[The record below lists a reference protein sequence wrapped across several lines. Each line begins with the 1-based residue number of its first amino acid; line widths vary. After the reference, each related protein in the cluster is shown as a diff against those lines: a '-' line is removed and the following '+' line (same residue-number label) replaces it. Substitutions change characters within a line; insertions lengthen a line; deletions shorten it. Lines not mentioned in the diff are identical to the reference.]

1 MGPGGPEDM
10 TRRAYRL
17 IEEADLIVGY
27 TVYNDLLKAHF
38 PDKDYYETPMRRE
51 KERCIYALSQAAEGK
66 KTVLVCSGD
75 SGVYGMASLALELA
89 GNGSWTRI
97 GETEQNPTDQR
108 KANRNSMVNVSMEQ
122 NPAVEIEVI
131 PGVTAALSASA
142 LAGAPVSGDAALI
155 SLSDLLTPWDVIE
168 KRLAAAAAG
177 DFVIALYNPGSK
189 KRTEHLKKAC
199 RIIRRE
205 RSGDTVCAIAQNIG
219 RKGETVRYLSLKELE
234 DVKADMFMTI
244 LIGNSATKLVTLA
257 GGTKKMV
264 TSRGYRIES
273 EKSAGSDSEKNPA
286 QADSEE
292 KSVLVGSEEKPV
304 LANEKEDPASAGLEE
319 RSISP
324 SSEENQISTDAE
336 ENPVSAGRS
345 SLSENLRKFRGTV
358 RRYREERRSLP
369 QKRLLIF
376 GGTTE
381 GRMLAEYACGAGIQT
396 LVCVATKYGEKVMA
410 KHRLLE
416 VDSRGLSK
424 SQICELLEENDFFCV
439 FDATHPYAVE
449 ITDKISA
456 ACEKTGQKYI
466 RVLRD
471 LSGDIENDYDLNR
484 DDDVIFVRSIDE
496 AASLLNLYEGRAL
509 ITTGSKEIQ
518 KYMSVKG
525 AEERFVFRVLP
536 SHEAL
541 DACQRAGI
549 SGKNMICMQG
559 PFSVKANRAMLK
571 EFHADFL
578 VTKVSG
584 KNGGFSEK
592 IEAARLAQATV
603 IAIVPPDDRTGI
615 SMQDAMRYID
625 DIGAQLDGEK
635 LQPADGRI

>member
-10 TRRAYRL
+10 TRKAYRL

-27 TVYNDLLKAHF
+27 TVYNDLLKAYF

-51 KERCIYALSQAAEGK
+51 KERCIYALSQAAAGK
-66 KTVLVCSGD
+66 RTVLVCSGD
-75 SGVYGMASLALELA
+75 SGVYGMASLVLELA
-89 GNGSWTRI
+89 GNGSWTRV
-97 GETEQNPTDQR
+97 GETEQNPADQR
-108 KANRNSMVNVSMEQ
+108 KANRHLMANVSKEQ

-168 KRLAAAAAG
+168 KRLTAAAAG

-199 RIIRRE
+199 RIIRRK
-205 RSGDTVCAIAQNIG
+205 RSDDTICAIAQNIG
-219 RKGETVRYLSLKELE
+219 RKGESVRYLSLKELE

-257 GGTKKMV
+257 SGTKKMV

-286 QADSEE
+286 QADSEKYPVRRDAKKNLE
-292 KSVLVGSEEKPV
+292 RADAEEGR
-304 LANEKEDPASAGLEE
+304 ASAN
-319 RSISP
+319 S
-324 SSEENQISTDAE
+324 E

-345 SLSENLRKFRGTV
+345 SLSENLRTFRGTV
-358 RRYREERRSLP
+358 RKYREERRSLP

-381 GRMLAEYACGAGIQT
+381 GRMLAEYACDAGIPT

-416 VDSRGLSK
+416 VNSRGLNK
-424 SQICELLEENDFFCV
+424 SQICDLLEENDFFCV
-439 FDATHPYAVE
+439 LDATHPYAVE

-456 ACEKTGQKYI
+456 ACEETEQKYI

-496 AASLLNLYEGRAL
+496 AADLLNRYEGRAL

-549 SGKNMICMQG
+549 RGENMICMQG

-615 SMQDAMRYID
+615 SMQDAMRCID
-625 DIGAQLDGEK
+625 DIAVKEIGER
-635 LQPADGRI
+635 L